1 MRNFRHVLVHVSDSE
16 RCRDVL
22 ACAAKV
28 AAGQEASIF
37 AVHAMAP
44 PHLGAYISP
53 ETAMAA
59 AQFTEESLRSRAA
72 AARERVLEAGQSSG
86 MHLEF
91 ESHSADPLATMTA
104 RSRVADLVVVG
115 QPAQD
120 DADGPSARF
129 ASQMLVGAGCPV
141 LFVPN
146 VDGIGSCGSTVLV
159 AWSPTRESA
168 RALHDALPILQRA
181 ARVEVVRFGV
191 VAQPGAAE
199 PLDAVVT
206 YLRAHGVHATR
217 AVKAVREISFG
228 ERMLTPTVV
237 DASVAELLLSH
248 AADTNADLLVMGGY
262 GHTRTYEFV
271 LGGVTRTV
279 LASMTVP
286 VLMSH

>member
-1 MRNFRHVLVHVSDSE
+1 MRNFRHVLVHVSDSQ
-16 RCRDVL
+16 RSRDVL
-22 ACAAKV
+22 ACAVKV
-28 AAGQEASIF
+28 AAGHEASVA

-59 AQFTEESLRSRAA
+59 AQFTEESLRNREA
-72 AARERVLEAGQSSG
+72 AARECVLDVDRPIGL
-86 MHLEF
+86 HIEF
-91 ESHSADPLATMTA
+91 ESHSGDPVATMTA

-115 QPAQD
+115 QPAAD
-120 DADGPSARF
+120 DADGPSPRF
-129 ASQMLVGAGCPV
+129 ASQLLVGAGCPV
-141 LFVPN
+141 LFVPH
-146 VDGIGSCGSTVLV
+146 VGSIASCGSTVLV
-159 AWSPTRESA
+159 AWSATRESA
-168 RALHDALPILQRA
+168 RALHDSLPILQRA
-181 ARVEVVRFGV
+181 ARVEVVRFGAN
-191 VAQPGAAE
+191 VAPGAAE

-206 YLRAHGVHATR
+206 YLRAHGVQATR

-248 AADTNADLLVMGGY
+248 AADTNADLIVMGGY
-262 GHTRTYEFV
+262 GHTRAYEFV
-271 LGGVTRTV
+271 LGGVTRTM